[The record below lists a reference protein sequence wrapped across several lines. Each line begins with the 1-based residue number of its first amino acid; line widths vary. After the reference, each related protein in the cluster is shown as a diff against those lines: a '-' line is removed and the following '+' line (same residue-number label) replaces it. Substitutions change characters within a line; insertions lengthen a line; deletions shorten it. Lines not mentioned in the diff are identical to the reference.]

1 MFSIFHDFIKG
12 NDILLHRIKNIK
24 SQRVNYDMDLLEDV
38 EIELRQ
44 AQETTNI
51 YSDILTGTMDA
62 YASVISNNK
71 HDEANDFDFHHIND
85 SYCYS

>member
-1 MFSIFHDFIKG
+1 MFSIFHDFIKEG

-44 AQETTNI
+44 AQENHI
-51 YSDILTGTMDA
+51 YSDINRHYGCLR
-62 YASVISNNK
+62 
-71 HDEANDFDFHHIND
+71 F
-85 SYCYS
+85 SYFK

>member
-1 MFSIFHDFIKG
+1 MFSVFHDFIKG
-12 NDILLHRIKNIK
+12 NDILLHRIKKHKIAT
-24 SQRVNYDMDLLEDV
+24 NYDPDLLEDV

-62 YASVISNNK
+62 YVC
-71 HDEANDFDFHHIND
+71 DFK
-85 SYCYS
+85 

>member
-24 SQRVNYDMDLLEDV
+24 SQRVNYDILEDV

-44 AQETTNI
+44 AR
-51 YSDILTGTMDA
+51 
-62 YASVISNNK
+62 NN
-71 HDEANDFDFHHIND
+71 
-85 SYCYS
+85 